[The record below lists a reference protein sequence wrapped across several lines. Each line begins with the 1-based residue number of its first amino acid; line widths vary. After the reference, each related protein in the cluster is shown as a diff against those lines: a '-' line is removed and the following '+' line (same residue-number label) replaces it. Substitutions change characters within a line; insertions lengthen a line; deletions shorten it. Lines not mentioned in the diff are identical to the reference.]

1 MLLSLL
7 LALAQAPAQAASS
20 EDSGATR
27 WGAEYFP
34 NVPLVSHEGR
44 TLRFFDD
51 LVKGKVVVINFI
63 YTSCADACPLETA
76 RLVEIQEILGERVG
90 QDVFFYSISI
100 DPERDT
106 PEVLAEYA
114 ARFQVKPG
122 WLFLTGDEADI
133 TSVRKKL
140 GLYVD
145 LVQTD
150 GSKNHNLSVIL
161 GNQATGRWMRTS
173 PMENPYVV
181 AAKVGD
187 WLHNWKDPREAG
199 HDYED
204 APALRQISRGESL
217 FRTRCSSCHVIG
229 PGDGKT
235 RPGPNL
241 LGVMERRERDW
252 LERWIAAPDEMLAA
266 QDPIATGL
274 FEAFGRVQM
283 PNLRLNELEIDA
295 LLEYVETEGRRVAHA
310 ELVVDELPERGPDGA
325 PAACCQK
332 NEALV
337 LGAPAEEPAT
347 LPAAPALHVEN
358 VDGAEHVDGAES
370 CCAEEAGDDGFR
382 LAARGPSLDEEA
394 DACCAADEDDPAGP
408 PSPVTRVVGDVRAAD
423 AAPDASEAASRPE
436 ASPAATPSAAFA
448 PRLSL
453 ASRLS
458 IAAGLLLGA
467 FTLLYTRLA
476 ARQG

>member
-1 MLLSLL
+1 MLSLPVLLL
-7 LALAQAPAQAASS
+7 LALVPSARQAAVS
-20 EDSGATR
+20 EDSGAAR

-34 NVPLVSHEGR
+34 NVPLVAHDGR

-51 LVKGKVVVINFI
+51 LVKDKVVVINFI

-100 DPERDT
+100 DPVRDT
-106 PEVLAEYA
+106 PAVLAEYA

-122 WLFLTGDEADI
+122 WLFLTGEEAHI
-133 TSVRKKL
+133 TDVRKKL

-187 WLHNWKDPREAG
+187 WLHNYKAPREPG
-199 HDYED
+199 HDYAD
-204 APALRQISRGESL
+204 APELRQISRGESL

-266 QDPIATGL
+266 KDPIAIGL

-283 PNLRLNELEIDA
+283 PNLRLNELEIDSV
-295 LLEYVETEGRRVAHA
+295 LEYVETEGRRVAHA
-310 ELVVDELPERGPDGA
+310 EVLIDELPARGPDGE
-325 PAACCQK
+325 PAACCLK
-332 NEALV
+332 NDALV
-337 LGAPAEEPAT
+337 L
-347 LPAAPALHVEN
+347 AAPAAEVEAP
-358 VDGAEHVDGAES
+358 VAPES
-370 CCAEEAGDDGFR
+370 EDATCCKAHAEEDFAY
-382 LAARGPSLDEEA
+382 AARGPSLDEPHP
-394 DACCAADEDDPAGP
+394 DCCLAAGEEGAGE
-408 PSPVTRVVGDVRAAD
+408 PSPVTRVLGDRVAEPSPAQ
-423 AAPDASEAASRPE
+423 EAEPVDE
-436 ASPAATPSAAFA
+436 ASLALEPPTGESS
-448 PRLSL
+448 PRRALELSL
-453 ASRLS
+453 ASKLS

-467 FTLLYTRLA
+467 LTLLHQRLG
-476 ARQG
+476 ARAG

>member
-1 MLLSLL
+1 MLPLALL
-7 LALAQAPAQAASS
+7 LALALPQDTTSATP
-20 EDSGATR
+20 DSGAAH
-27 WGAEYFP
+27 WGQEYFP
-34 NVPLVSHEGR
+34 NVPLVAHDGR

-51 LVKGKVVVINFI
+51 LVKDKVVVINFI

-90 QDVFFYSISI
+90 KDVFFYSLSI

-114 ARFQVKPG
+114 ERFQVKPG
-122 WLFLTGDEADI
+122 WLFLTGKEADI

-145 LVQTD
+145 LVQAD

-199 HDYED
+199 HDYEE
-204 APALRQISRGESL
+204 APELRQISRGESL
-217 FRTRCSSCHVIG
+217 FRTRCSSCHAIG

-235 RPGPNL
+235 RTGPNL
-241 LGVMERRERDW
+241 LGVSERRERDW
-252 LERWIAAPDEMLAA
+252 LERWITAPDEMLAA
-266 QDPIATGL
+266 GDPIATSL

-283 PNLRLNELEIDA
+283 PNLSLNALEVES
-295 LLEYVETEGRRVAHA
+295 LLEYVETEGRRAAHA
-310 ELVVDELPERGPDGA
+310 ELVVDELPARDVDGA

-337 LGAPAEEPAT
+337 LGAEPIEEAAAGPTPAPEADST
-347 LPAAPALHVEN
+347 
-358 VDGAEHVDGAES
+358 
-370 CCAEEAGDDGFR
+370 CCADGEHAADSETDGF
-382 LAARGPSLDEEA
+382 AARGPSLDEPDEE
-394 DACCAADEDDPAGP
+394 CCLDSEEDVTP
-408 PSPVTRVVGDVRAAD
+408 PSPVTRVLGDIAQESSTLSAE
-423 AAPDASEAASRPE
+423 PEAALESPE
-436 ASPAATPSAAFA
+436 PSAAIA
-448 PRLSL
+448 PASRAPGLSL
-453 ASRLS
+453 ASKLS

-467 FTLLYTRLA
+467 LTLLHQRLL
-476 ARQG
+476 RNG